1 MNRSV
6 FVRSSVV
13 LALAGAMLAGC
24 GAMRP
29 SQSTEIFEATLSG
42 GEEVPAKTTGG
53 SGTAEVHY
61 NRNTSMLRYKVSYS
75 GMTGPVTAAH
85 IHGPAAPGANAG
97 VLVPFTGALNVSPFE
112 GEVHVTPEQA
122 AQIASGQTYVN
133 LHTAQNPG
141 GEVRGQLRARRG

>member
-61 NRNTSMLRYKVSYS
+61 NRNTGMLHYKVSY
-75 GMTGPVTAAH
+75 GGLTGPVTAAH

-97 VLVPFTGALNVSPFE
+97 VLVPFTGALNVSPFQ
-112 GEVHVTPEQA
+112 GDVHITPEQA
-122 AQIASGQTYVN
+122 AELASGQTYVN

-141 GEVRGQLRARRG
+141 GEVRGQLRPRRG